1 MARKRGEYQRRM
13 ERKTRISTV
22 CGLILFGFMIIFSIF
37 GILSCAT
44 EIQHIDDGTF
54 KEYTGPYSYEY
65 RKGITRRNRRVNYYT
80 FTLGNGDTFSISSRN
95 SRYNE
100 MLDENPVIH
109 VQYVQD
115 LFGDEYACLSVATP
129 DGSFTIRSL
138 ENSRESRVEIIW
150 FLSVM
155 IAACSTVSALL
166 VILSCEQQIRRF
178 KRWRKKRRKMQ
189 AQIDASK

>member
-1 MARKRGEYQRRM
+1 
-13 ERKTRISTV
+13 
-22 CGLILFGFMIIFSIF
+22 
-37 GILSCAT
+37 
-44 EIQHIDDGTF
+44 
-54 KEYTGPYSYEY
+54 
-65 RKGITRRNRRVNYYT
+65 
-80 FTLGNGDTFSISSRN
+80 
-95 SRYNE
+95 

-155 IAACSTVSALL
+155 IAACSTVYALL

-178 KRWRKKRRKMQ
+178 KRWRKKKKKN
-189 AQIDASK
+189 AGAN